1 HRASRLFPSFP
12 TRRSSD
18 LGRYG
23 GPTRRVCGPLRC
35 PADHV
40 HDEGWGAP
48 LHHVAERADLLGR
61 RGQLGVPIEGEED
74 DLGHWAMLLDLDRKS
89 TRLNSSHGSISYA

>member
-1 HRASRLFPSFP
+1 MRSWPETTAFPRRA
-12 TRRSSD
+12 TRS
-18 LGRYG
+18 GRDG

-48 LHHVAERADLLGR
+48 LHQVAERADLLGR

-74 DLGHWAMLLDLDRKS
+74 DLGHWAMLLDLSGGRQAVQIGHPKVHED
-89 TRLNSSHGSISYA
+89 